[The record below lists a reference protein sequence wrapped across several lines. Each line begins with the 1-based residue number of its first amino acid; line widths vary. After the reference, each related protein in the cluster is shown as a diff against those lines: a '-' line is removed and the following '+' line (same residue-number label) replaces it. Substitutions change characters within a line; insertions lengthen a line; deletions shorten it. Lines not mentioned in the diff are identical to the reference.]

1 MGLREYFMFVNHATS
16 IRWSLQTLY
25 ILYRVLPVK
34 IDFDRQFLKRTAY
47 KTVPIFF
54 KQSS

>member
-34 IDFDRQFLKRTAY
+34 IDFDKQFLKRAAY